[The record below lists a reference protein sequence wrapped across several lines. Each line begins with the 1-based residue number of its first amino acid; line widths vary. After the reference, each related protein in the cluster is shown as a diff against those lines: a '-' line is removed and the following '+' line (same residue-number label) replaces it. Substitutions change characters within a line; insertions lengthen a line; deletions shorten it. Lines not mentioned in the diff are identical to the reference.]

1 MSPWFGAAY
10 FIMLSQ
16 FGSTLLVAM
25 VGQYETQE
33 DLEVAGNSFA
43 LNVIAGIVFYLIYL
57 LVTGTSF

>member
-1 MSPWFGAAY
+1 MRH
-10 FIMLSQ
+10 
-16 FGSTLLVAM
+16 
-25 VGQYETQE
+25 QE

>member
-1 MSPWFGAAY
+1 
-10 FIMLSQ
+10 MLSQ